1 MDFLYPKTPDDKKI
15 ILLIIAA
22 RKGNTY
28 ASIFEWHEDDA
39 IKNVTPSHFEHKL
52 NKSDRNPTMI
62 VPLTKESSFL
72 LVTSAHMSVYT
83 TSNFSRPTTYPLIV
97 ANSELCE
104 APLWTR
110 WARPAR
116 NWLYNQRYDGIY
128 LCREDGWI
136 HYLEFGNEGEL
147 ESTTSLGQL
156 HCNVDRA
163 FDVLDMGHE
172 GGDFILAAG
181 GMGDGGLFVQ
191 EARDHPRCVQ
201 RFLSW
206 APVTDAVMI
215 RPEASQAP
223 PQGDVSRERVFVCST
238 ATSGPGALH
247 ELRYG
252 VEAQIG
258 VTVPLDDLTGV
269 RDMWAIT
276 DDANGGIYILMSG
289 PLSSLLLYMNS
300 DLEEGISA
308 LDEAETGLDS
318 AQTLAAGCTPEGILV
333 QVTENATH
341 LFAPGNLA
349 LNRQIPHNSG
359 ATIVAVDVDGPNSA
373 IATAVRHDN
382 KLSLYYTRIVASVEA
397 LELDVGQSLKIN
409 AEPICLSLEKF
420 GDMTFI
426 FMGSG
431 SGTVLVFRVDE
442 GLITYFCEV
451 SVNVGDSDDISR
463 AIDSVAA
470 VRITLN
476 GTLRA
481 FLLCGL
487 RSGILVPFEIDFT
500 AATLISKSSSHL
512 FSLTSSL
519 MLCLV

>member
-1 MDFLYPKTPDDKKI
+1 MEFLYPKTMNDKKI
-15 ILLIIAA
+15 ILLIVTA
-22 RKGNTY
+22 RRGSTY
-28 ASIFEWHEDDA
+28 ASIYEWNEDNDHPSLDHHE
-39 IKNVTPSHFEHKL
+39 FRL
-52 NKSDRNPTMI
+52 NKMDRNPTMV

-72 LVTSAHMSVYT
+72 VVTSANMSVYT
-83 TSNFSRPTTYPLIV
+83 PENFARPMKYPLIV

-136 HYLEFGNEGEL
+136 YYMEFGNEGEL

-201 RFLSW
+201 RFLNW
-206 APVTDAVMI
+206 APVTDAIMVH
-215 RPEASQAP
+215 PEASHAP
-223 PQGDVSRERVFVCST
+223 RNHISRGRVFVCST
-238 ATSGPGALH
+238 ATSGPGAIH

-258 VTVPLDDLTGV
+258 VTVPLEDLPSI
-269 RDMWAIT
+269 RDMWAMN
-276 DDANGGIYILMSG
+276 DNANGGIYILMSE
-289 PLSSLLLYMNS
+289 PMSSLLLYMNS

-308 LDEAETGLDS
+308 LDEAETGLDT

-333 QVTENATH
+333 QVTANATH
-341 LFAPGNLA
+341 LFAPNNLH
-349 LNRQIPHNSG
+349 LNSRVAHEDGI
-359 ATIVAVDVDGPNSA
+359 TIVAVDVDGPNSA
-373 IATAVRHDN
+373 IATAVRRN
-382 KLSLYYTRIVASVEA
+382 NQLSLLYTRIVASSEA
-397 LELDVGQSLKIN
+397 IALDFGQSVDVSS
-409 AEPICLSLEKF
+409 EPISLSLQRF
-420 GDMTFI
+420 GDITFI

-431 SGTVLVFRVDE
+431 CGKVRAFQVE
-442 GLITYFCEV
+442 NGAITYLCEAN
-451 SVNVGDSDDISR
+451 VNVDSNDDISR
-463 AIDSVAA
+463 AIDSLTAI
-470 VRITLN
+470 RLTLN
-476 GTLRA
+476 GTLHA

-487 RSGILVPFEIDFT
+487 RSGILAPFEIDFT
-500 AATLISKSSSHL
+500 SATLISKSVS
-512 FSLTSSL
+512 
-519 MLCLV
+519 